1 MATQEMEVKLALIR
15 KLKDEKAELEDQIAA
30 LEDSVKA
37 EMDSKGVSSMTIGTY
52 SVKYT
57 RFFRNYFD
65 KDAFKTKHEDLYDE
79 YTRPVPASRFTVSEK

>member
-1 MATQEMEVKLALIR
+1 MATYEMEAKLALIR
-15 KLKDEKAELEDQIAA
+15 KLRNERAELEDQIAA

-37 EMDSKGVSSMTIGTY
+37 EIDSQGVSSMTVGTY

-65 KDAFKTKHEDLYDE
+65 KDAFKAKHEDLYDE